1 MDAPSNPNPPAP
13 NGANDPLI
21 VDDEPLP
28 KKARV
33 KENQSTREPSDVW
46 EHFVKL
52 QNCEKSE
59 CKYCKKQY
67 NAARRNGTSS
77 MRAHILK
84 WETIGKTIERCL
96 NDWGIKMVIT
106 VTVDNAKSN
115 DVALDYLKKK
125 LEMKD
130 GCMLGGQFLHM
141 RCAAHI
147 LNLIVQKGLKGIHNS
162 IVKVRNAV
170 RYVKLSPK
178 RMDRFKEAVEDEKI
192 QSKSLLSLDVPTRW
206 NSTYLML
213 EAAKKF
219 ETAFDRMHEEDVEFS
234 SYFMEVDGNG
244 KQKHI
249 GPPKGEDWVNVRMFC
264 NFLRLF
270 YENQVLVFH
279 MIHGKIASHEVDEHI
294 ATEDDNECTT
304 NVDKY
309 LNEASEKNREGFD
322 ILAWWKVN
330 STRYVILSEVARD
343 VMAIPVSTVAS
354 ESAFS
359 TGVVFWILLG
369 VH

>member
-1 MDAPSNPNPPAP
+1 MA
-13 NGANDPLI
+13 
-21 VDDEPLP
+21 
-28 KKARV
+28 
-33 KENQSTREPSDVW
+33 
-46 EHFVKL
+46 
-52 QNCEKSE
+52 
-59 CKYCKKQY
+59 
-67 NAARRNGTSS
+67 
-77 MRAHILK
+77 
-84 WETIGKTIERCL
+84 
-96 NDWGIKMVIT
+96 IT
-106 VTVDNAKSN
+106 VTVDNAKPN
-115 DVALDYLKKK
+115 DVAHDYLKKK

-130 GCMLGGQFLHM
+130 GCMLGGRFLHM

-147 LNLIVQKGLKGIHNS
+147 LNLIVQEGLKGIHNS

-170 RYVKLSPK
+170 QYVKLSPK

-213 EAAKKF
+213 KAAEKF

-234 SYFMEVDGNG
+234 TYFMEVDGNG
-244 KQKHI
+244 KHKHI

-270 YENQVLVFH
+270 YEWYSKEKAEFALKWVRDVLDELYAHYAKGIELSSASGNGQATNVGSSIESSASFPYDPW
-279 MIHGKIASHEVDEHI
+279 KIASHEFDEDI

-304 NVDKY
+304 DVDKY

-330 STRYVILSEVARD
+330 FTRYVILSEVARD

-354 ESAFS
+354 KSAFS
-359 TGVVFWILLG
+359 MEGHVLDPFRSSLAPKTVEALICAQNWLRNPSKPINLREAMNEVESLEQDVEVELMILATEKED
-369 VH
+369 